1 MENIFNISVILPIK
15 TSLEK
20 DFNEFFTK
28 AIESLKN
35 QVVKPKELVIV
46 HTSEQTLIDY
56 LNSF

>member
-28 AIESLKN
+28 DIESLKN

-46 HTSEQTLIDY
+46 HTSEQTLID
-56 LNSF
+56 